1 MGKSDPSGGAGG
13 PPTSDLLR
21 NHRPVKHQTV
31 ESAKERLGHLPAAR
45 DQDGLRPME
54 RTTTFAAFAVFAFL
68 VGSSPAVAEQSNGTG
83 PVRLKAP
90 GGQAPAPLIKPTH
103 ENPAP
108 GSVGVGQG
116 RPQSTTDRPS
126 VTGME
131 HPPSDAVQKVRPR
144 AVYRGVARR
153 IDIAGGVLVLPAI
166 VYYGVPVILNVPE
179 LGYVDVPEEEYARLY
194 DKLSSSDSEQV
205 QEAMSSLRKIKAL
218 EEAEVEAVR
227 RGPERTEPDHSQDLS
242 EPIFFDSPSRVETRR
257 RRLY

>member
-1 MGKSDPSGGAGG
+1 MKRS
-13 PPTSDLLR
+13 
-21 NHRPVKHQTV
+21 
-31 ESAKERLGHLPAAR
+31 
-45 DQDGLRPME
+45 
-54 RTTTFAAFAVFAFL
+54 TTFAVVALFAFF
-68 VGSSPAVAEQSNGTG
+68 VGSSSAPAEQSNATG
-83 PVRLKAP
+83 PVRLKMPAE
-90 GGQAPAPLIKPTH
+90 QAPAPVIKPTY
-103 ENPAP
+103 ENRILKQPAP
-108 GSVGVGQG
+108 ENLGVSPGS
-116 RPQSTTDRPS
+116 PQRTTHRPS